1 MMFIYSILLI
11 QLNRRALP
19 KQIKI
24 TGLRLGVMAFSVL
37 FFGVF
42 SVLLVY
48 DEGKALF

>member
-19 KQIKI
+19 KEIKI

-37 FFGVF
+37 FFGIF
-42 SVLLVY
+42 SILLLY